1 MTPDSRHSPIARRLL
16 VPALMALAL
25 PACAPGPSGSGGF
38 TVAPGRMPA
47 FCAGDAS
54 RRFGVG
60 LGDIDTGATLR
71 QADGYVVNGSFQLTS
86 GDSVLFACNFDS
98 EGRFAGTTG
107 R

>member
-1 MTPDSRHSPIARRLL
+1 MIPIP
-16 VPALMALAL
+16 PALAALPVVAALAL
-25 PACAPGPSGSGGF
+25 TLAACAPQGGGSGGF

-60 LGDIDTGATLR
+60 LGDIDTGATL
-71 QADGYVVNGSFQLTS
+71 QTGDGYSVNGSFQLAS
-86 GDSVLFACNFDS
+86 GDSLKFACTFDGN
-98 EGRFAGTTG
+98 GRFTGTTG